1 MRYCCLLAVGLAMLV
16 IPGCSSPK
24 VEVIDLNRVLDILD
38 QTLVQLDGEKTDSFD
53 LSQFRAPE
61 TSKDDWAAENG
72 SPADLYATDPAP
84 TDQADLPDQA
94 SGDDSAGDSTAQ
106 PAADDLPR
114 TLDAA
119 RDEEFLALYRENLN
133 AAQPKLMSHAIGVS
147 MEATGAIVG
156 YADRNDNKTQDAGEE
171 RLFTVQID
179 LERGRLLA
187 SDTANHHRDHHY
199 RPMGGFFT
207 AYMLGSMMSRQ
218 GSYYSG
224 ARAGAKPNFAATP
237 VSPKNYHSNAVSQA
251 RAKASSARSSSNSV
265 RSRSG
270 SGGFGFGK

>member
-1 MRYCCLLAVGLAMLV
+1 MRYCSFMAVGLAMLV

-53 LSQFRAPE
+53 LSQFRTPE
-61 TSKDDWAAENG
+61 TSEDDWSEENG
-72 SPADLYATDPAP
+72 SPADLFANDSAPADAA
-84 TDQADLPDQA
+84 DQAD
-94 SGDDSAGDSTAQ
+94 DSSDTTEPTDG
-106 PAADDLPR
+106 LPR

-119 RDEEFLALYRENLN
+119 KDQEFLTLYRENLN
-133 AAQPKLMSHAIGVS
+133 TAQPKLMSHPIGVS

-179 LERGRLLA
+179 LEQGRLLA
-187 SDTANHHRDHHY
+187 SDTANHHRDHRY

-251 RAKASSARSSSNSV
+251 RSKASAARSSSNSV

>member
-1 MRYCCLLAVGLAMLV
+1 MRYCCFMAVGLAILV

-61 TSKDDWAAENG
+61 TSPDDWSAEDG
-72 SPADLYATDPAP
+72 SPIDLLANDSAP
-84 TDQADLPDQA
+84 VDTADQA
-94 SGDDSAGDSTAQ
+94 SDGDLAVADDGAAE

-119 RDEEFLALYRENLN
+119 KDQEFLALYRENLN
-133 AAQPKLMSHAIGVS
+133 TAQPKLMSHPIGVS

-187 SDTANHHRDHHY
+187 SDTNNHHRDHRY